1 MGECSQGEVRDRNSF
16 GTVTMLGE
24 AAFGRC
30 KRSGSLVEGL
40 PAGSKAPSLLLRPWG
55 GGGVEKKR
63 WNSKGEGSQ
72 GIKST
77 HGNNREGGGLEE
89 RPGHSGH
96 SRSRTEGKVGS
107 R

>member
-1 MGECSQGEVRDRNSF
+1 MGAANDQALWWKVCQQDPKPLPFCS
-16 GTVTMLGE
+16 
-24 AAFGRC
+24 
-30 KRSGSLVEGL
+30 GL
-40 PAGSKAPSLLLRPWG
+40 

-96 SRSRTEGKVGS
+96 ARSRTEGKVGS